1 MPHTIFY
8 SWQSDLP
15 NPTNRGFIQTALER
29 AVKSL
34 AADDSLNVQP
44 VVERDTQGIP
54 GAPDIAK
61 VIFEKIASAA
71 VVIADVSIVTGQQEG
86 RPTPNPNVLFELGY
100 ALKAL
105 GDERLILVF
114 NTEYGKVEQLP
125 FDLRTRRTLT
135 YKMGVEMADRAPE
148 RNDLQSK
155 LENALRDALAGI
167 KKFKESLQIQ
177 NRDGTPGPLLITGSQ
192 QSVQDPSMRVLWGVL
207 KIINYTQRPAS
218 VAPLRLI
225 VDGKDWPVHRI
236 FFQRMVPSPSKDSEV
251 TVLGNHVEEYRLN
264 FMFLMSRCPDKKS
277 GTLVFRIDDEERSY
291 SVQFG

>member
-44 VVERDTQGIP
+44 VIERDTQGIP

-86 RPTPNPNVLFELGY
+86 RPAPNPNVLFELGY

-125 FDLRTRRTLT
+125 FDLRMRRTLT
-135 YKMGVEMADRAPE
+135 YKMDVEMADRASE
-148 RNDLQSK
+148 RNDLQAK
-155 LENALRDALAGI
+155 LENALRDALAGA
-167 KKFKESLQIQ
+167 KNFKETVKIR
-177 NRDGTPGPLLITGSQ
+177 NRDGTPEPFLITGSQ
-192 QSVQDPSMRVLWGVL
+192 QSDQDSSLRVLWGIL
-207 KIINYTQRPAS
+207 KFTNYTPYPATI
-218 VAPLRLI
+218 APVRL
-225 VDGKDWPVHRI
+225 VVEGKDWPVHRL
-236 FFQRMVPSPSKDSEV
+236 FFQRMVAVATKDQEI
-251 TVLGNHVEEYRLN
+251 TVLGNDFAEYRLV
-264 FMFLMSRCPDKKS
+264 FMFPMNNCPEKKS
-277 GTLVFRIDDEERSY
+277 GAVVFRIDDEERAY